1 MLFDECERTV
11 QDVAFRSTIINPI
24 DHFFRYRD
32 KAMVSATPITPS
44 DPRFEEQGFRLIE
57 FKPNYDYKQTL
68 HLIHT
73 DSTPATLHQ
82 EISKRL
88 ECGDK
93 VCVFFNSVESIGG
106 LILTY
111 GLQERTNIYCGEEG
125 VKTLNAVGFDNVFS
139 SLTPLAQ
146 INFFTSRFYSAVDI
160 DVEPTDKVSVIMV
173 SDTSLGRYSLI
184 DPTTEAVQIVGRFRA
199 GVNYISHIVRT
210 TAECCSTS
218 NIKEELEAGENIYN
232 SISQITPTTTQ
243 ESNAL
248 TQALEGM
255 DYNRY
260 ARTDGSRNYF
270 MWDNATNAE
279 RVKGYYEQSATLE
292 NIYKRHFKITVSNRK
307 IGSFVPLKKAER
319 RVTSQDVLKVLADYY
334 SQHPQQEAEE
344 SIAEMMNTLRTFG
357 VDYVKSKEYNL
368 DKLKIATQK
377 KNCEDLLLSDEAF
390 GYIYNHIKSGDA
402 ISVSRANEI
411 VGEMI
416 ETLSIPYTKRI
427 TTSLLKR
434 YFNFTNTHSK
444 SERRIKIGEPTRAD
458 LYNGGQTFQKGGI
471 I

>member
-1 MLFDECERTV
+1 
-11 QDVAFRSTIINPI
+11 
-24 DHFFRYRD
+24 
-32 KAMVSATPITPS
+32 MVSATPIIPS

-57 FKPNYDYKQTL
+57 FKPTYDYEQRL

-73 DSTPATLHQ
+73 DCTPATLHQ
-82 EISKRL
+82 EINKRL
-88 ECGDK
+88 MCGDK
-93 VCVFFNSVESIGG
+93 VCVFFNAVESIGW
-106 LILTY
+106 LILTHDI
-111 GLQERTNIYCGEEG
+111 QDRTNIYCGEDG
-125 VKTLNAVGFDNVFS
+125 VKALKAEGFDNVFS

-160 DVEPTDKVSVIMV
+160 DVEPTERVSVIMV

-199 GVNYISHIVRT
+199 GVDYISHIVGGVT
-210 TAECCSTS
+210 TSEQGGVS
-218 NIKEELEAGENIYN
+218 NIKETLEGGEHIYN
-232 SISQITPTTTQ
+232 SISQITPNTEQ

-255 DYNRY
+255 DYNRF
-260 ARTDGSRNYF
+260 TCTNGSRNHF

-279 RVKGYYEQSATLE
+279 SVRCCYEQFPVLE
-292 NIYKRHFKITVSNRK
+292 DIYKRHFKITVSNRK

-319 RVTSQDVLKVLADYY
+319 KVTSQDVLKVLADYY

-357 VDYVKSKEYNL
+357 ADYVKSKECNL
-368 DKLKIATQK
+368 DKLKIDTQERS
-377 KNCEDLLLSDEAF
+377 CEERLDSEEAF
-390 GYIYNHIKSGDA
+390 GYIYNHIKSGDT
-402 ISVSRANEI
+402 ISVGRANEI

-416 ETLSIPYTKRI
+416 ATLSIPYTKRI

-434 YFNFTNTHSK
+434 YFHFTNTHSK
-444 SERRIKIGEPTRAD
+444 SERRIKIGEPTRAN
-458 LYNGGQTFQKGGI
+458 LYNGGQGFQKGGI